1 MKNFSIEDDFFDDL
15 EEEINCEHAL
25 EKIQLK
31 SQAESVLR
39 DIQVTKTKHFKKDIK
54 KIAKHYIK
62 KFFKNKKDIS
72 GEKIDIKSLYS
83 KEKIEK
89 LININILESTK
100 IIYPILAKEKKYISK
115 HKKEDVTEDIKLV
128 NETLKKIYKFKIPQQ
143 FAGGV
148 LLLYLEVCKGIKIE
162 V

>member
-1 MKNFSIEDDFFDDL
+1 MKNFIEEDFFDDM
-15 EEEINCEHAL
+15 EEEIDCEQEL

-39 DIQVTKTKHFKKDIK
+39 EIQVTKAKHFKKDIK
-54 KIAKHYIK
+54 KIAKYYIK
-62 KFFKNKKDIS
+62 KFFKNKKDIN
-72 GEKIDIKSLYS
+72 GRKLKIEDLYS

-100 IIYPILAKEKKYISK
+100 IIYPILGREDRYTCKDE
-115 HKKEDVTEDIKLV
+115 KEDVTKDIKLV

-143 FAGGV
+143 FAGGI
-148 LLLYLEVCKGIKIE
+148 LLVYLEVCKGIKIE
-162 V
+162 T

>member
-1 MKNFSIEDDFFDDL
+1 MKNFIEEDFFDDM
-15 EEEINCEHAL
+15 EEEIDCEQEL

-39 DIQVTKTKHFKKDIK
+39 EIQVTKSKHFKKDIK
-54 KIAKHYIK
+54 KIAKYYIK
-62 KFFKNKKDIS
+62 KFFKNKKDIN
-72 GEKIDIKSLYS
+72 GRKLKIEDLYS

-100 IIYPILAKEKKYISK
+100 IIYPILGREDKYNRK
-115 HKKEDVTEDIKLV
+115 DKKEDVTKDIKLV

-143 FAGGV
+143 FAGGI
-148 LLLYLEVCKGIKIE
+148 LLVYLEVCKGIKIE
-162 V
+162 A